1 MLSRDAYRCVGVEE
15 RKRKEKE
22 NVRCIAR
29 NPDVNEKSKR
39 NKRAANTAS
48 VVESRGKTRPKRGEE
63 CRRPTSK
70 GKICPRR
77 SQAQGGRGRH
87 ERGQT
92 AKHGPLATHPQVI
105 KARRD
110 NEPHVS
116 SHPHTY
122 SDPPYPPYTPP
133 PPPRR
138 APKTTSS
145 AHSQT

>member
-1 MLSRDAYRCVGVEE
+1 MWVSKSE
-15 RKRKEKE
+15 RKEKE

-39 NKRAANTAS
+39 NKRATNTAS
-48 VVESRGKTRPKRGEE
+48 VVESRGKTRPKRGKE

-77 SQAQGGRGRH
+77 SQARGGGRH

-92 AKHGPLATHPQVI
+92 AKYGPLATHPQVI
-105 KARRD
+105 KAQRD

-122 SDPPYPPYTPP
+122 SDPPSPPHTLLPPP